1 MVAIERLPR
10 GRMVIRE
17 LSVPSNVR
25 CSSSRAVIIFS
36 IWARL
41 SGTVAPGSALSHPD
55 PDLVAAALSTTPV
68 GPSTLVAPVLR
79 RHRFRYWLGFGG
91 KDLSGMTGEKMQEW
105 KRLHDKAVE

>member
-1 MVAIERLPR
+1 MVAIVRLPR
-10 GRMVIRE
+10 GTMVIRE

-25 CSSSRAVIIFS
+25 CSSSKAVIIFS

-41 SGTVAPGSALSHPD
+41 SCTVTPGSALCHPD
-55 PDLVAAALSTTPV
+55 PDLVAVALSTTLV

-91 KDLSGMTGEKMQEW
+91 KDLLATTEARVLLRG
-105 KRLHDKAVE
+105 